1 MICAIYCRVST
12 AEQAQHGYSLEAQES
27 LLRSYAAQNG
37 MVVYD
42 LYADKGKSAN
52 KALSKRTELNR
63 MLRDAELKKFDC
75 ILFKDITRW
84 SRNSAQYYA
93 VQDKLDRYGVY
104 WLAVE
109 QPYLETKTPTGRFQ
123 VTVMLGTA
131 QLESENTSQR
141 IKFVMANRVANGGA
155 IVGSNRMPLGYKVV
169 EQNGSKRVVKD
180 EQTAPIVMDLF
191 EHYRRTRNQN
201 ETIRYAREQYGIRIW
216 QAQFS
221 SMRRNTM
228 YYGEYRGN
236 PDYCEPYLT
245 KSEWDELQRI
255 KPVYSK
261 QTHNNLY
268 LFRGLLRCPM
278 CGRNMKA
285 MYKRDV
291 HAERVYYMCQYRPTG
306 ECDYS
311 TYHRQDRIE
320 SFLLENIKP
329 MLDAANVK
337 PKISKQNERKNA
349 NRMKSLQAKL
359 ERLKNL
365 YIDGDLSKDE
375 YTKKRDAVRAELG
388 KLESDHS
395 ELDYEKLNA
404 ILNSGWRSLYDRID
418 PEDKAH
424 FWRTILH
431 HIEIKPDGTYKPWF
445 NGPSTFDK

>member
-1 MICAIYCRVST
+1 
-12 AEQAQHGYSLEAQES
+12 
-27 LLRSYAAQNG
+27 

-63 MLRDAELKKFDC
+63 MIRDAEAKRFDC

-93 VQDKLDRYGVY
+93 VQDRLDKCGVY

-141 IKFVMANRVANGGA
+141 IKFVMANRVMQGGA
-155 IVGSNRMPLGYKVV
+155 INGSDKLPLGYRVDDSTGTK
-169 EQNGSKRVVKD
+169 KVVKD
-180 EQTAPIVMDLF
+180 EQAAPIVMDLF
-191 EHYRRTRNQN
+191 DHYRKNRNQH
-201 ETIRYAREQYGIRIW
+201 ELCRYIKDQYGITIW
-216 QAQFS
+216 QPNLS
-221 SMRRNTM
+221 KLLRNTM

-236 PDYCEPYLT
+236 PNYCEPYLT
-245 KSEWDELQRI
+245 KSEWAELNRI
-255 KPVYSK
+255 KPVYTK
-261 QTHNNLY
+261 QSWNHLY
-268 LFRGLLRCPM
+268 LFRGLLRCPE
-278 CGRNMKA
+278 CGHVMPARMKQTG
-285 MYKRDV
+285 RI
-291 HAERVYYMCQYRPTG
+291 YYACQYHLEYHT
-306 ECDYS
+306 CSYS
-311 TYHRQDRIE
+311 HQIRQDRIE
-320 SFLLENIKP
+320 SYL
-329 MLDAANVK
+329 LDAIRPAFDAYREK
-337 PKISKQNERKNA
+337 PKMNLPKKDKREKQQ
-349 NRMKSLQAKL
+349 KSLLAKL

-424 FWRTILH
+424 FWRTIMH
-431 HIEIKPDGTYKPWF
+431 HIEIKPDGSYKPWF
-445 NGPSTFDK
+445 RG

>member
-1 MICAIYCRVST
+1 MLAALYIRVST
-12 AEQAQHGYSLEAQES
+12 TEQAQHGYSLEAQES
-27 LLRSYAAQNG
+27 LLRSYASQNG

-63 MLRDAELKKFDC
+63 MLRDAEMKKFDC

-155 IVGSNRMPLGYKVV
+155 INGTDKLPLGYKVLN
-169 EQNGSKRVVKD
+169 QNGSKVVVKD
-180 EQTAPIVMDLF
+180 EQTAPIVMNLF
-191 EHYRRTRNQN
+191 DHYRKNRNQH
-201 ETIRYAREQYGIRIW
+201 ELGRYLKDQYGITIW
-216 QAQFS
+216 QPNLS
-221 SMRRNTM
+221 KLLRNTM

-236 PDYCEPYLT
+236 PNYCEPYLT
-245 KSEWDELQRI
+245 KSEWTELNMI
-255 KPVYSK
+255 KPVYSR
-261 QTHNNLY
+261 QTHNHLY
-268 LFRGLLRCPM
+268 LFRGLLRCPE
-278 CGRNMKA
+278 CGRTMNA
-285 MYKRDV
+285 RYKQTGQ
-291 HAERVYYMCQYRPTG
+291 VYYACQYHLNYHQCG
-306 ECDYS
+306 YS
-311 TYHRQDRIE
+311 KSHRQDRIE
-320 SFLLENIKP
+320 SYLLDNIKP

-337 PKISKQNERKNA
+337 PKISKQNERNNA
-349 NRMKSLQAKL
+349 NRIKSLQSKL

-375 YTKKRDAVRAELG
+375 YTKKRDAVRAEFG
-388 KLESDHS
+388 KLESGHS

-418 PEDKAH
+418 PEDRGQ

-431 HIEIKPDGTYKPWF
+431 HIEILPDGTYRPWF
-445 NGPSTFDK
+445 RG

>member
-1 MICAIYCRVST
+1 
-12 AEQAQHGYSLEAQES
+12 
-27 LLRSYAAQNG
+27 

-155 IVGSNRMPLGYKVV
+155 INGTDKLPLGYRVDDST
-169 EQNGSKRVVKD
+169 GSKRVVKD
-180 EQTAPIVMDLF
+180 EKAAPIVMDLF
-191 EHYRRTRNQN
+191 DHYRRTRNQH
-201 ETIRYAREQYGIRIW
+201 ELGRYLKDQYGITIW
-216 QAQFS
+216 QPNLS
-221 SMRRNTM
+221 KLLHNTM

-236 PDYCEPYLT
+236 PSYCEPYLS
-245 KSEWDELQRI
+245 KSEWDAIQRI
-255 KPVYSK
+255 KPVYAK

-268 LFRGLLRCPM
+268 LFRGLLRCPE
-278 CGRNMKA
+278 CGRTMSARMKQTG
-285 MYKRDV
+285 RI
-291 HAERVYYMCQYRPTG
+291 YYACQYHLEYHICG
-306 ECDYS
+306 YAKQ
-311 TYHRQDRIE
+311 HRQDRIE
-320 SFLLENIKP
+320 SYLLDNINP
-329 MLDAANVK
+329 MLDAVHVESKNIKRNAPKTQNRVK
-337 PKISKQNERKNA
+337 ALE
-349 NRMKSLQAKL
+349 AKL
-359 ERLKNL
+359 DRLKNL
-365 YIDGDLSKDE
+365 YIDGDISKE
-375 YTKKRDAVRAELG
+375 IYVEKRDKVKIELERIRA
-388 KLESDHS
+388 DHA
-395 ELDYEKLNA
+395 ELDYDKLNA

-445 NGPSTFDK
+445 NG

>member
-1 MICAIYCRVST
+1 MIAALYIRVST
-12 AEQAQHGYSLEAQES
+12 TDQAQHGYSLEAQES

-75 ILFKDITRW
+75 IIFKDITRW

-93 VQDKLDRYGVY
+93 VQDKLDRCGVY

-155 IVGSNRMPLGYKVV
+155 ISGTHDLPLGYMTVNTDQGK
-169 EQNGSKRVVKD
+169 QVVKD
-180 EQTAPIVMDLF
+180 PSVQDAVSDMF
-191 EHYRRTRNQN
+191 QYYRRTQNQLA
-201 ETIRYAREQYGIRIW
+201 TIRYMKDQYGITIW
-216 QAQFS
+216 QASFS
-221 SMRRNTM
+221 KILSNTM

-236 PDYCEPYLT
+236 SDYCEPYLS
-245 KSEWDELQRI
+245 KAEWLDLKRRTPLYRTQ
-255 KPVYSK
+255 K
-261 QTHNNLY
+261 HNGNY
-268 LFRGLLRCPM
+268 LFRGLLRCPV
-278 CGRNMKA
+278 CGRNMVGRTKS
-285 MYKRDV
+285 YIYYV
-291 HAERVYYMCQYRPTG
+291 CPYHLSYHACE
-306 ECDYS
+306 YS
-311 TYHRQDRIE
+311 VWHRQDRIE
-320 SFLLENIKP
+320 AFLLERIKP
-329 MLDAANVK
+329 ELDAYREK
-337 PKISKQNERKNA
+337 PQMKLPKKENREKQQ
-349 NRMKSLQAKL
+349 KSLLAKL

-365 YIDGDLSKDE
+365 YIDGDISKDD
-375 YTKKRDAVRAELG
+375 YAKKRDSVRAELG
-388 KLESDHS
+388 KLESAQS

-418 PEDKAH
+418 PEDRAH

-431 HIEIKPDGTYKPWF
+431 HIEIKPDGTYRPWF
-445 NGPSTFDK
+445 NG

>member
-1 MICAIYCRVST
+1 MIAALYIRVST
-12 AEQAQHGYSLEAQES
+12 TDQAQHGYSLEAQES

-63 MLRDAELKKFDC
+63 MLHDAELKKFDC

-93 VQDKLDRYGVY
+93 VQDRLDRYGVY

-155 IVGSNRMPLGYKVV
+155 INGTDKLPLGYKVLN
-169 EQNGSKRVVKD
+169 QNGSKVVVKD
-180 EQTAPIVMDLF
+180 EQAAPIVMDLF
-191 EHYRRTRNQN
+191 EHYRRTRNQH
-201 ETIRYAREQYGIRIW
+201 ELCRYIKDQYGITIW
-216 QAQFS
+216 QPNLS
-221 SMRRNTM
+221 KLLRNTM

-236 PDYCEPYLT
+236 PNYCEPYLT
-245 KSEWDELQRI
+245 KSEWTELNMI
-255 KPVYSK
+255 KPVYSR
-261 QTHNNLY
+261 QTHNHLY
-268 LFRGLLRCPM
+268 LFRGLLRCPE
-278 CGRNMKA
+278 CGRTMNA
-285 MYKRDV
+285 RYKQTGQ
-291 HAERVYYMCQYRPTG
+291 VYYACQYHLNYHQCG
-306 ECDYS
+306 YS
-311 TYHRQDRIE
+311 KSHRQDRIE
-320 SFLLENIKP
+320 SYL
-329 MLDAANVK
+329 LDAIRPSFDEYREK
-337 PKISKQNERKNA
+337 PKMKLPKKSNREKQV
-349 NRMKSLQAKL
+349 KSLQAKL
-359 ERLKNL
+359 ERAKNL
-365 YIDGDLSKDE
+365 YIDGDISKAE
-375 YTKKRDAVRAELG
+375 YEKRRDSIRTELG
-388 KLESDHS
+388 KLESAQS

-404 ILNSGWRSLYDRID
+404 ILNSGWRTMYDLIG
-418 PEDKAH
+418 PEDRAH

-445 NGPSTFDK
+445 RG

>member
-1 MICAIYCRVST
+1 MIAALYLRVST
-12 AEQAQHGYSLEAQES
+12 REQYLHGYSLEAQES

-93 VQDKLDRYGVY
+93 VQDRLDKAGVY

-155 IVGSNRMPLGYKVV
+155 INGTDKLPLGYRVDDST
-169 EQNGSKRVVKD
+169 GSKKVVKD
-180 EQTAPIVMDLF
+180 EQAAPIVMDLF
-191 EHYRRTRNQN
+191 DHYRRTRNQH
-201 ETIRYAREQYGIRIW
+201 ELGRYLKDQYGLTIW
-216 QAQFS
+216 QPNLS
-221 SMRRNTM
+221 KLLHNTM

-236 PDYCEPYLT
+236 PNYCEPYLT
-245 KSEWDELQRI
+245 KSEWDAIQRI
-255 KPVYSK
+255 KTVYAK

-268 LFRGLLRCPM
+268 LFRGLLRCPE
-278 CGRNMKA
+278 CGRTMSARMKQTG
-285 MYKRDV
+285 RI
-291 HAERVYYMCQYRPTG
+291 YYACQYHLEYHICGYTKQ
-306 ECDYS
+306 
-311 TYHRQDRIE
+311 HRQDRIE
-320 SFLLENIKP
+320 SFLLERIKP
-329 MLDAANVK
+329 ELDAYREK
-337 PKISKQNERKNA
+337 PQMKLPKKDKCEKQQ
-349 NRMKSLQAKL
+349 KSLLSKL

-365 YIDGDLSKDE
+365 YIEGDISKDD
-375 YTKKRDAVRAELG
+375 YTKKRDAVRSELG
-388 KLESDHS
+388 KLESERS

-404 ILNSGWRSLYDRID
+404 ILNSGWRSLYDRIE
-418 PEDKAH
+418 PEDRAH

-445 NGPSTFDK
+445 RG

>member
-1 MICAIYCRVST
+1 MIAALYIRVST
-12 AEQAQHGYSLEAQES
+12 TDQAQHGYSLEAQES

-63 MLRDAELKKFDC
+63 MLHDAELKKFDC

-155 IVGSNRMPLGYKVV
+155 INGTDKLPLGYKVSEV
-169 EQNGSKRVVKD
+169 NGSKTVVKD
-180 EQTAPIVMDLF
+180 PEQAQIVMDLF
-191 EHYRRTRNQN
+191 NHYRKNRNQH
-201 ETIRYAREQYGIRIW
+201 ELGRYLKDQYGITIW
-216 QAQFS
+216 QPNLS
-221 SMRRNTM
+221 KLLHNTM

-236 PDYCEPYLT
+236 PNYCEPYLT
-245 KSEWDELQRI
+245 KSEWDAIQRI
-255 KPVYSK
+255 KPVYAK

-268 LFRGLLRCPM
+268 LFRGLLRCPE
-278 CGRNMKA
+278 CGRTMSARMKQTG
-285 MYKRDV
+285 RI
-291 HAERVYYMCQYRPTG
+291 YYACQYHLEYHQCGYTKQ
-306 ECDYS
+306 
-311 TYHRQDRIE
+311 HRQDRIE
-320 SFLLENIKP
+320 AFLLERIKP
-329 MLDAANVK
+329 ELDAYREK
-337 PKISKQNERKNA
+337 PQMKLPKKDKCEKQQR
-349 NRMKSLQAKL
+349 SLLAKL

-365 YIDGDLSKDE
+365 YIDGDISKE
-375 YTKKRDAVRAELG
+375 IYVEKRDKVKIELERIRA
-388 KLESDHS
+388 DHA
-395 ELDYEKLNA
+395 ELDYDKLNA

-445 NGPSTFDK
+445 RG

>member
-1 MICAIYCRVST
+1 MIAALYIRVST
-12 AEQAQHGYSLEAQES
+12 TDQAQHGYSLEAQES

-63 MLRDAELKKFDC
+63 MLHDAESKRFDC

-155 IVGSNRMPLGYKVV
+155 ISGTHDLPLGYMTVNT
-169 EQNGSKRVVKD
+169 EQGKRVVKD
-180 EQTAPIVMDLF
+180 PSVQDAVADMF
-191 EHYRRTRNQN
+191 QCYRRTQNQLA
-201 ETIRYAREQYGIRIW
+201 TIRYMKDQYGITIW
-216 QAQFS
+216 QASFS
-221 SMRRNTM
+221 KILSNTM

-245 KSEWDELQRI
+245 KAEWLDLKRR
-255 KPVYSK
+255 KPLYRSQK
-261 QTHNNLY
+261 HNGNY
-268 LFRGLLRCPM
+268 LFRGLLRCPV
-278 CGRNMKA
+278 CGRNMVGRTNS
-285 MYKRDV
+285 YI
-291 HAERVYYMCQYRPTG
+291 YYVCPYHLSYRAC
-306 ECDYS
+306 EYS
-311 TYHRQDRIE
+311 VWHRQDRIE
-320 SFLLENIKP
+320 AFLLERIKP
-329 MLDAANVK
+329 ELDAYREK
-337 PKISKQNERKNA
+337 PQMKLPKKDKCEKQQ
-349 NRMKSLQAKL
+349 KSLQAKL

-365 YIDGDLSKDE
+365 YIEGDISKED

-388 KLESDHS
+388 KLESAQS

-404 ILNSGWRSLYDRID
+404 ILNSGWRNLYDRID
-418 PEDKAH
+418 PEDRAH
-424 FWRTILH
+424 FWRAILH
-431 HIEIKPDGTYKPWF
+431 HIEIKQDGSYKPWF
-445 NGPSTFDK
+445 NG

>member
-1 MICAIYCRVST
+1 MIAALYIRVST
-12 AEQAQHGYSLEAQES
+12 TDQAQHGYSLEAQES

-63 MLRDAELKKFDC
+63 MLHDAELKKFDC

-93 VQDKLDRYGVY
+93 VQDKLDKYGVY

-155 IVGSNRMPLGYKVV
+155 INGTDKLPLGYKVSEV
-169 EQNGSKRVVKD
+169 NGSKTVVKD
-180 EQTAPIVMDLF
+180 PEQAQIVMDLF
-191 EHYRRTRNQN
+191 DHYRKNRNQH
-201 ETIRYAREQYGIRIW
+201 ELCRYIKDQYGITIW
-216 QAQFS
+216 QPNLS
-221 SMRRNTM
+221 KLLRNTM

-236 PDYCEPYLT
+236 PNYCEPFLS
-245 KSEWDELQRI
+245 KSEWDAIQRI
-255 KPVYSK
+255 KPVYAK
-261 QTHNNLY
+261 QTHNYLY
-268 LFRGLLRCPM
+268 LFRGLLRCPE
-278 CGRNMKA
+278 CGRTMSARMKQTG
-285 MYKRDV
+285 RI
-291 HAERVYYMCQYRPTG
+291 YYACQYHLEYHICGYTKQ
-306 ECDYS
+306 
-311 TYHRQDRIE
+311 HRQDRIE
-320 SFLLENIKP
+320 SFLLERIKP
-329 MLDAANVK
+329 ELDAYREK
-337 PKISKQNERKNA
+337 PQMKLLKKDKREKQH
-349 NRMKSLQAKL
+349 KSLQAKL

-365 YIDGDLSKDE
+365 YIEGDISKDD
-375 YTKKRDAVRAELG
+375 YTKKRDAVRSELG
-388 KLESDHS
+388 KLESAQS

-404 ILNSGWRSLYDRID
+404 ILNSGWRTMYDRID
-418 PEDKAH
+418 PEDRAH

-445 NGPSTFDK
+445 RG

>member
-155 IVGSNRMPLGYKVV
+155 I
-169 EQNGSKRVVKD
+169 NGSEKLPFGYRVDSSDGTKRVVKD
-180 EQTAPIVMDLF
+180 EQTAHIVSDMFDY
-191 EHYRRTRNQN
+191 YRRTRNQH
-201 ETIRYAREQYGIRIW
+201 ELGRYLKDQYGITIW
-216 QAQFS
+216 QPNLTKLLH
-221 SMRRNTM
+221 NTM

-236 PDYCEPYLT
+236 QNYCEPYLT
-245 KSEWDELQRI
+245 KSEWDAIQRI
-255 KPVYSK
+255 KPVYAK
-261 QTHNNLY
+261 QSHNNLY
-268 LFRGLLRCPM
+268 LFRGLVLCPE
-278 CGRNMKA
+278 CGHVMVAR
-285 MYKRDV
+285 YKQTGQ
-291 HAERVYYMCQYRPTG
+291 VYYACQYHLG
-306 ECDYS
+306 YHQCGYS
-311 TYHRQDRIE
+311 KSHRQDRIE
-320 SFLLENIKP
+320 AFLLENIRQA
-329 MLDAANVK
+329 LDAVK
-337 PKISKQNERKNA
+337 VEPKNIKQNRRKNT
-349 NRMKSLQAKL
+349 NRVKALEAKL
-359 ERLKNL
+359 DRLKNL
-365 YIDGDLSKDE
+365 YIDGDISKDI
-375 YTKKRDAVRAELG
+375 YAKKRDKVKIELERVKSEHAEVDYAA
-388 KLESDHS
+388 LER
-395 ELDYEKLNA
+395 

-418 PEDKAH
+418 PEDRAH

-431 HIEIKPDGTYKPWF
+431 HIEVLPDGTYKPWF
-445 NGPSTFDK
+445 NGSV

>member
-1 MICAIYCRVST
+1 MIAALYIRVST
-12 AEQAQHGYSLEAQES
+12 TDQAQHGYSLEAQES

-63 MLRDAELKKFDC
+63 MLHDAELKKFDC

-155 IVGSNRMPLGYKVV
+155 ISGTHDLPLGYMTVNT
-169 EQNGSKRVVKD
+169 EQGKRVVKD
-180 EQTAPIVMDLF
+180 PSVQDAVTDMFDY
-191 EHYRRTRNQN
+191 YRRTQNQLA
-201 ETIRYAREQYGIRIW
+201 TIRYMKDQYGITIW
-216 QAQFS
+216 QASFS
-221 SMRRNTM
+221 KIMSNTM

-245 KSEWDELQRI
+245 KSEWLDLKRR
-255 KPVYSK
+255 KPLYRTQK
-261 QTHNNLY
+261 HNGNY
-268 LFRGLLRCPM
+268 LFRGLLRCPV
-278 CGRNMKA
+278 CGRNMVGRTNS
-285 MYKRDV
+285 YIYYV
-291 HAERVYYMCQYRPTG
+291 CPYHLSYHACE
-306 ECDYS
+306 YS
-311 TYHRQDRIE
+311 VWHRQDRIE
-320 SFLLENIKP
+320 AFLLDNIKP
-329 MLDAANVK
+329 MLDAVHIESKN
-337 PKISKQNERKNA
+337 IKQNAPKTQ
-349 NRMKSLQAKL
+349 NRVKALEAKL
-359 ERLKNL
+359 NRLKNL
-365 YIDGDLSKDE
+365 YVEGDISKE
-375 YTKKRDAVRAELG
+375 IYIEKRDKVKIEL
-388 KLESDHS
+388 ERIRVDHS
-395 ELDYEKLNA
+395 EFDYEKLNK

-418 PEDKAH
+418 PEDRAH

-445 NGPSTFDK
+445 NG

>member
-1 MICAIYCRVST
+1 MIAALYIRVST
-12 AEQAQHGYSLEAQES
+12 TDQAQHGYSLEAQES

-155 IVGSNRMPLGYKVV
+155 ISGTHDLPLGYMTVNT
-169 EQNGSKRVVKD
+169 EQGKRVVKD
-180 EQTAPIVMDLF
+180 PSVQDAVSDMFDY
-191 EHYRRTRNQN
+191 YRRTQNQLA
-201 ETIRYAREQYGIRIW
+201 TIRYMKDQYGITIW
-216 QAQFS
+216 QASFS
-221 SMRRNTM
+221 KILSNTM

-236 PDYCEPYLT
+236 PDYCEPYLS
-245 KSEWDELQRI
+245 KSEWLDLKRR
-255 KPVYSK
+255 KPIYRTQK
-261 QTHNNLY
+261 HNSEY
-268 LFRGLLRCPM
+268 LFRGLLRCPV
-278 CGRNMKA
+278 CGRNMVGRTNS
-285 MYKRDV
+285 YIYYV
-291 HAERVYYMCQYRPTG
+291 CPYHLSYHACE
-306 ECDYS
+306 YS
-311 TYHRQDRIE
+311 VWHRQDRIE
-320 SFLLENIKP
+320 AFLLDNIKP

-337 PKISKQNERKNA
+337 PKISKQNERNNA

-404 ILNSGWRSLYDRID
+404 ILNSGWRAMYDRID
-418 PEDKAH
+418 PEDRAH

-445 NGPSTFDK
+445 NG

>member
-1 MICAIYCRVST
+1 MIAALYIRVST
-12 AEQAQHGYSLEAQES
+12 TDQAQHGYSLEAQES

-63 MLRDAELKKFDC
+63 MLHDAEAKRFDC

-141 IKFVMANRVANGGA
+141 IKFVMANRIANGGA
-155 IVGSNRMPLGYKVV
+155 INGTDKLPFGYRVDDSTGTK
-169 EQNGSKRVVKD
+169 KVVKD
-180 EQTAPIVMDLF
+180 EQAAPIVIDLF
-191 EHYRRTRNQN
+191 DHYRRTQNQH
-201 ETIRYAREQYGIRIW
+201 ELGRYLKDQYGITIW
-216 QAQFS
+216 QPNLS
-221 SMRRNTM
+221 KLLHNTM

-236 PDYCEPYLT
+236 PNYCEPYLT
-245 KSEWDELQRI
+245 KSEWDAIQRI
-255 KPVYSK
+255 KPVYSG

-268 LFRGLLRCPM
+268 LFRGLLRCPE
-278 CGRNMKA
+278 CGRTMTA
-285 MYKRDV
+285 RYKQTGQ
-291 HAERVYYMCQYRPTG
+291 VYYACQYHLEYHQCG
-306 ECDYS
+306 YS
-311 TYHRQDRIE
+311 KSHRQDSIE
-320 SFLLENIKP
+320 AFLLDNIKP
-329 MLDAANVK
+329 MLDAVHIETKNIKRNTAKN
-337 PKISKQNERKNA
+337 QNR
-349 NRMKSLQAKL
+349 RKSLESKL
-359 ERLKNL
+359 DRLKNL
-365 YIDGDLSKDE
+365 YIEGDISKE
-375 YTKKRDAVRAELG
+375 IYAEKRDKVKIELERIRA
-388 KLESDHS
+388 DHA
-395 ELDYEKLNA
+395 ELDYDKLNA

-418 PEDKAH
+418 PEDRAR

-445 NGPSTFDK
+445 RG

>member
-1 MICAIYCRVST
+1 
-12 AEQAQHGYSLEAQES
+12 
-27 LLRSYAAQNG
+27 

-63 MLRDAELKKFDC
+63 MLHDAELKKFDC

-93 VQDKLDRYGVY
+93 VQDRLDKAGVY

-141 IKFVMANRVANGGA
+141 IKFVMANRVMQGGA
-155 IVGSNRMPLGYKVV
+155 INGSDKLPLGYRVDDSTGTK
-169 EQNGSKRVVKD
+169 KVVKD
-180 EQTAPIVMDLF
+180 EQAAPIVMDLF
-191 EHYRRTRNQN
+191 DHYRRTQNQH
-201 ETIRYAREQYGIRIW
+201 ELRRYLKDQYGITIW
-216 QAQFS
+216 QPNLS
-221 SMRRNTM
+221 KLLHNTM

-236 PDYCEPYLT
+236 PNYCEPYLT
-245 KSEWDELQRI
+245 KSEWDAIQRI

-268 LFRGLLRCPM
+268 LFRGLLRCPE
-278 CGRNMKA
+278 CGRTMSARMKQTG
-285 MYKRDV
+285 RI
-291 HAERVYYMCQYRPTG
+291 YYACQYHLEYHQCGYTKQ
-306 ECDYS
+306 
-311 TYHRQDRIE
+311 HRQDRIE
-320 SFLLENIKP
+320 AFLLERIKP
-329 MLDAANVK
+329 ELDAYREK
-337 PKISKQNERKNA
+337 PKMKLPKKDKCEKQQR
-349 NRMKSLQAKL
+349 SLLAKL

-365 YIDGDLSKDE
+365 YIDGDISKE
-375 YTKKRDAVRAELG
+375 IYVEKRDKVKIELERIRA
-388 KLESDHS
+388 DHA
-395 ELDYEKLNA
+395 ELDYDKLNA

-431 HIEIKPDGTYKPWF
+431 HIEIRPDGTYKPWF
-445 NGPSTFDK
+445 RG

>member
-1 MICAIYCRVST
+1 MIAALYCRVST

-27 LLRSYAAQNG
+27 LLRSYADQNG

-63 MLRDAELKKFDC
+63 MLHDAELKKFDC

-155 IVGSNRMPLGYKVV
+155 ISGTHDLPFGYMTVNTD
-169 EQNGSKRVVKD
+169 QGKRVVKD
-180 EQTAPIVMDLF
+180 PSAQSAVMDMF
-191 EHYRRTRNQN
+191 DYYRRTQNQLA
-201 ETIRYAREQYGIRIW
+201 TIRYMKEQYGITIW
-216 QAQFS
+216 QASFS
-221 SMRRNTM
+221 KILSNTM

-245 KSEWDELQRI
+245 KSEWLDLKRR
-255 KPVYSK
+255 KPLYRTQK
-261 QTHNNLY
+261 HNGNY
-268 LFRGLLRCPM
+268 LFRGLLRCPI
-278 CGRNMKA
+278 CGRNMVGRTKS
-285 MYKRDV
+285 YIYYV
-291 HAERVYYMCQYRPTG
+291 CPYHLSYHACE
-306 ECDYS
+306 YS
-311 TYHRQDRIE
+311 VWHRQDRIE
-320 SFLLENIKP
+320 AFLLERIKP
-329 MLDAANVK
+329 ELDAYREK
-337 PKISKQNERKNA
+337 PQMKLPKKDKCEKQQ
-349 NRMKSLQAKL
+349 KSLLAKL

-365 YIDGDLSKDE
+365 YIDGDISKDD
-375 YTKKRDAVRAELG
+375 YTKKRDAVRSELG
-388 KLESDHS
+388 KLESAQS
-395 ELDYEKLNA
+395 ELDYEKLNE
-404 ILNSGWRSLYDRID
+404 ILNSGWRNLYDRID

-445 NGPSTFDK
+445 NG

>member
-1 MICAIYCRVST
+1 MIAALYIRVST
-12 AEQAQHGYSLEAQES
+12 TDQAQHGYSLEAQES

-155 IVGSNRMPLGYKVV
+155 ISGTHDLPLGYMTVNT
-169 EQNGSKRVVKD
+169 EQGKRVVKD
-180 EQTAPIVMDLF
+180 PSVQDAVTDMFDY
-191 EHYRRTRNQN
+191 YRRTQNQLA
-201 ETIRYAREQYGIRIW
+201 TIRYMKDQYGITIW
-216 QAQFS
+216 QASFS
-221 SMRRNTM
+221 KIMSNTM

-245 KSEWDELQRI
+245 KSEWLDLKRR
-255 KPVYSK
+255 KPLYRSQK
-261 QTHNNLY
+261 HNGNY
-268 LFRGLLRCPM
+268 LFRGLLRCPV
-278 CGRNMKA
+278 CGRNMVGRTNS
-285 MYKRDV
+285 YIYYV
-291 HAERVYYMCQYRPTG
+291 CPYHLSYHACE
-306 ECDYS
+306 YS
-311 TYHRQDRIE
+311 VWHRQDRIE
-320 SFLLENIKP
+320 AFLLDNIKP
-329 MLDAANVK
+329 MLDAVHIETKN
-337 PKISKQNERKNA
+337 IKQNAPKTQ
-349 NRMKSLQAKL
+349 NRVKALEAKL
-359 ERLKNL
+359 DRLKNL
-365 YIDGDLSKDE
+365 YVEGDISKE
-375 YTKKRDAVRAELG
+375 IYTKKRDKVKIELEQIRA
-388 KLESDHS
+388 DHS
-395 ELDYEKLNA
+395 EFDYDRLNA
-404 ILNSGWRSLYDRID
+404 ILNSGWRTLYDRID

-431 HIEIKPDGTYKPWF
+431 HIEILPDGYKPLF
-445 NGPSTFDK
+445 NGPTQ

>member
-1 MICAIYCRVST
+1 MIAALYIRVST
-12 AEQAQHGYSLEAQES
+12 TDQAQHGYSLEAQES

-155 IVGSNRMPLGYKVV
+155 INGTDKLPIGYKVIN
-169 EQNGSKRVVKD
+169 QNGSKVVVKD
-180 EQTAPIVMDLF
+180 EQAAPIVMDLF
-191 EHYRRTRNQN
+191 DHYRRTRNQH
-201 ETIRYAREQYGIRIW
+201 ELGRYLKDQYGITIW
-216 QAQFS
+216 QPNLS
-221 SMRRNTM
+221 KLLHNTM

-236 PDYCEPYLT
+236 ANYCEPYLT
-245 KSEWDELQRI
+245 KSDWDAIQRI
-255 KPVYSK
+255 KPVYAK
-261 QTHNNLY
+261 QSRNNLY
-268 LFRGLLRCPM
+268 LFRGLLRCPE
-278 CGRNMKA
+278 CGRTMNA
-285 MYKRDV
+285 RYKQTG
-291 HAERVYYMCQYRPTG
+291 HIYYACQYHLG
-306 ECDYS
+306 YHQCGYS
-311 TYHRQDRIE
+311 KSHRQDRIE

-337 PKISKQNERKNA
+337 PKISKQNERNNA

-365 YIDGDLSKDE
+365 YIDGDLSKDD
-375 YTKKRDAVRAELG
+375 YTKKRDAVRTELG

-395 ELDYEKLNA
+395 ELDYDKLNA

-418 PEDKAH
+418 PEDRGQ

-431 HIEIKPDGTYKPWF
+431 HIEILPDGTYKPWF
-445 NGPSTFDK
+445 RG

>member
-1 MICAIYCRVST
+1 MIAALYIRVST
-12 AEQAQHGYSLEAQES
+12 TDQAQHGYSLEAQES

-63 MLRDAELKKFDC
+63 MLRDAELKRFDC

-93 VQDKLDRYGVY
+93 VQDRLDRYGVY

-155 IVGSNRMPLGYKVV
+155 INGTDKLPLGYRVDDSTGTK
-169 EQNGSKRVVKD
+169 KVVKD
-180 EQTAPIVMDLF
+180 EQAAPIVMDLF
-191 EHYRRTRNQN
+191 NHYRKNRNQH
-201 ETIRYAREQYGIRIW
+201 ELCRYIKDQYGITIW
-216 QAQFS
+216 QPNLS
-221 SMRRNTM
+221 KLLRNTM

-236 PDYCEPYLT
+236 LNYCDPYLT
-245 KSEWDELQRI
+245 KSEWTELNNI
-255 KPVYSK
+255 KPVYSR
-261 QTHNNLY
+261 QTHNHLY
-268 LFRGLLRCPM
+268 LFRGLLRCPE
-278 CGRNMKA
+278 CGRTMSARMKQTG
-285 MYKRDV
+285 RI
-291 HAERVYYMCQYRPTG
+291 YYACQYHLEYHICGYTKQ
-306 ECDYS
+306 
-311 TYHRQDRIE
+311 HRQDRIE
-320 SFLLENIKP
+320 SYL
-329 MLDAANVK
+329 LDAIRPAFDAYREK
-337 PKISKQNERKNA
+337 PQMKLPKKDKREKQQ
-349 NRMKSLQAKL
+349 KSLLAKL

-418 PEDKAH
+418 PEDRTH

-445 NGPSTFDK
+445 NG

>member
-1 MICAIYCRVST
+1 MIAALYIRVST
-12 AEQAQHGYSLEAQES
+12 TEQAQHGYSLEAQES

-63 MLRDAELKKFDC
+63 MLHDAELKKFDC

-155 IVGSNRMPLGYKVV
+155 ISGTHDLPLGYMTVNTD
-169 EQNGSKRVVKD
+169 NGKRVVKD
-180 EQTAPIVMDLF
+180 PSVQDAVADMF
-191 EHYRRTRNQN
+191 QCYRRTQNQLA
-201 ETIRYAREQYGIRIW
+201 TIRYMKDQYGITIW
-216 QAQFS
+216 QASFS
-221 SMRRNTM
+221 KILSNTM

-245 KSEWDELQRI
+245 KADWLDLKRRKPLYRSQKHNSE
-255 KPVYSK
+255 
-261 QTHNNLY
+261 Y
-268 LFRGLLRCPM
+268 LFRGLLRCPV
-278 CGRNMKA
+278 CGRNMVGRTNS
-285 MYKRDV
+285 YIYYV
-291 HAERVYYMCQYRPTG
+291 CPYHLSYHACE
-306 ECDYS
+306 YS
-311 TYHRQDRIE
+311 VWHRQDRIE
-320 SFLLENIKP
+320 SYLLDNVKP

-337 PKISKQNERKNA
+337 PKISKQNERNNA

-365 YIDGDLSKDE
+365 YIEGDISKED

-404 ILNSGWRSLYDRID
+404 ILNSGWRNLYDRID

-431 HIEIKPDGTYKPWF
+431 HIEIKQDGTYKPWF
-445 NGPSTFDK
+445 NG

>member
-63 MLRDAELKKFDC
+63 MLHDAELKKFDC

-93 VQDKLDRYGVY
+93 VQDKLDRCGVY

-155 IVGSNRMPLGYKVV
+155 ISGTHDLPIGYMTVNTD
-169 EQNGSKRVVKD
+169 NGKRVVKD
-180 EQTAPIVMDLF
+180 PSVQDAVADMF
-191 EHYRRTRNQN
+191 QCYRRTQNQLA
-201 ETIRYAREQYGIRIW
+201 TIRYMKDQYGITIW
-216 QAQFS
+216 QASFS
-221 SMRRNTM
+221 KIMSNTM

-236 PDYCEPYLT
+236 PDYCEPYLS
-245 KSEWDELQRI
+245 KSEWLDLKRR
-255 KPVYSK
+255 KPIYRNQK
-261 QTHNNLY
+261 HNGNY
-268 LFRGLLRCPM
+268 LFRGLLRCPV
-278 CGRNMKA
+278 CGRNMVGRTNS
-285 MYKRDV
+285 YIYYV
-291 HAERVYYMCQYRPTG
+291 CPYHLSYHACE
-306 ECDYS
+306 YS
-311 TYHRQDRIE
+311 VWHRQDRIE
-320 SFLLENIKP
+320 AFLLERIKP
-329 MLDAANVK
+329 ELDAYREK
-337 PKISKQNERKNA
+337 PQMKLPKKDKCEKQQR
-349 NRMKSLQAKL
+349 SLLAKL

-365 YIDGDLSKDE
+365 YIDGDISKDD

-388 KLESDHS
+388 KLESEHS

-418 PEDKAH
+418 PEDRAH

-445 NGPSTFDK
+445 NG

>member
-1 MICAIYCRVST
+1 M
-12 AEQAQHGYSLEAQES
+12 
-27 LLRSYAAQNG
+27 RSYAAQNG

-63 MLRDAELKKFDC
+63 MLHDAELKKFDC

-141 IKFVMANRVANGGA
+141 IKFVMANRVMQGGA
-155 IVGSNRMPLGYKVV
+155 INGSDKLPLGYRVDDSTGTK
-169 EQNGSKRVVKD
+169 KVVKD
-180 EQTAPIVMDLF
+180 EQTAPIVEDLF
-191 EHYRRTRNQN
+191 NHYRKHRNQH
-201 ETIRYAREQYGIRIW
+201 EFGRYLKDQYGITIW
-216 QAQFS
+216 QPNLS
-221 SMRRNTM
+221 KLLHNTM

-236 PDYCEPYLT
+236 PNYCEPYLT
-245 KSEWDELQRI
+245 KSEWDAIQRI
-255 KPVYSK
+255 KPVYAK

-268 LFRGLLRCPM
+268 LFRGLLRCPE
-278 CGRNMKA
+278 CGRTMSARMKQTG
-285 MYKRDV
+285 RI
-291 HAERVYYMCQYRPTG
+291 YYACQYHLEYHQCGYTKQ
-306 ECDYS
+306 
-311 TYHRQDRIE
+311 HRQDRIE
-320 SFLLENIKP
+320 AFLLERIKP
-329 MLDAANVK
+329 ELDAYREK
-337 PKISKQNERKNA
+337 PKMKLPKKDKCEKQQR
-349 NRMKSLQAKL
+349 SLLAKL

-365 YIDGDLSKDE
+365 YIDGDISKE
-375 YTKKRDAVRAELG
+375 IYVEKRDKVKIELERIRA
-388 KLESDHS
+388 DNA
-395 ELDYEKLNA
+395 ELDYDKLNA

-445 NGPSTFDK
+445 RG

>member
-1 MICAIYCRVST
+1 
-12 AEQAQHGYSLEAQES
+12 
-27 LLRSYAAQNG
+27 

-63 MLRDAELKKFDC
+63 MLHDAELKKFDC

-93 VQDKLDRYGVY
+93 VQDKLDRCGVY

-141 IKFVMANRVANGGA
+141 IKFVMANRVMQGGA
-155 IVGSNRMPLGYKVV
+155 INGSDKLPLGYRVDDSTGTK
-169 EQNGSKRVVKD
+169 KVVKD

-191 EHYRRTRNQN
+191 DHYRKNRNQH
-201 ETIRYAREQYGIRIW
+201 ELCRYIKDQYGITIW
-216 QAQFS
+216 QPNLS
-221 SMRRNTM
+221 KLIRNTM

-236 PDYCEPYLT
+236 PNYCEPYLT
-245 KSEWDELQRI
+245 KSEWDAIQRI
-255 KPVYSK
+255 KPVYAK

-268 LFRGLLRCPM
+268 LFRGLLRCPE
-278 CGRNMKA
+278 CGRTMSARMKQTG
-285 MYKRDV
+285 RI
-291 HAERVYYMCQYRPTG
+291 YYACQYHLEYHQCGYTKQ
-306 ECDYS
+306 
-311 TYHRQDRIE
+311 HRQDRIE
-320 SFLLENIKP
+320 SYLLDNIKP
-329 MLDAANVK
+329 MLDAVHVESKNIKRNAPKTQNMVK
-337 PKISKQNERKNA
+337 ALE
-349 NRMKSLQAKL
+349 AKL
-359 ERLKNL
+359 DRLKNL
-365 YIDGDLSKDE
+365 YVEGDISKE
-375 YTKKRDAVRAELG
+375 IYVEKRDKVKIELERIRA
-388 KLESDHS
+388 DHA

-445 NGPSTFDK
+445 RG

>member
-1 MICAIYCRVST
+1 MIAALYIRVST
-12 AEQAQHGYSLEAQES
+12 TDQAQHGYSLEAQES

-93 VQDKLDRYGVY
+93 VQDRLDKYGVY

-155 IVGSNRMPLGYKVV
+155 ISGTHDLPLGYMTVNT
-169 EQNGSKRVVKD
+169 EQGKRVVKD
-180 EQTAPIVMDLF
+180 PAVQDAVTDMFDY
-191 EHYRRTRNQN
+191 YRRTQNQLA
-201 ETIRYAREQYGIRIW
+201 TIRYMKDQYGITIW
-216 QAQFS
+216 QASFS
-221 SMRRNTM
+221 KILSNTM
-228 YYGEYRGN
+228 YHGEYRGN

-245 KSEWDELQRI
+245 KSEWLDLKRR
-255 KPVYSK
+255 KPLYRNQK
-261 QTHNNLY
+261 HNSEY
-268 LFRGLLRCPM
+268 LFRGLLRCPV
-278 CGRNMKA
+278 CGRNMVGRTKS
-285 MYKRDV
+285 YIYYV
-291 HAERVYYMCQYRPTG
+291 CPYHLNYHA
-306 ECDYS
+306 CDYAVW
-311 TYHRQDRIE
+311 HRQDRIE
-320 SFLLENIKP
+320 AFLLERIKP
-329 MLDAANVK
+329 ELDAYREK
-337 PKISKQNERKNA
+337 PQMKLPKKENREKQQ
-349 NRMKSLQAKL
+349 KSLLAKL

-375 YTKKRDAVRAELG
+375 YTKKRDSVRAELG
-388 KLESDHS
+388 KMESAQS

-418 PEDKAH
+418 PEDRAH

-445 NGPSTFDK
+445 NG